1 MKDIQA
7 ADFPVNHSIFLLI
20 IAYMPQVNCSCAWY
34 KRTCLK
40 PTSYSSHPEMDI
52 NFNKSTNIT
61 WKPDNTLE
69 VASSNGHV
77 SKITGVSFANY
88 LLVKDNPKLLKLI
101 EKRAVSL

>member
-1 MKDIQA
+1 MHHHQI
-7 ADFPVNHSIFLLI
+7 SS
-20 IAYMPQVNCSCAWY
+20 AYKNFYRREVFV
-34 KRTCLK
+34 
-40 PTSYSSHPEMDI
+40 MDI

>member
-1 MKDIQA
+1 
-7 ADFPVNHSIFLLI
+7 
-20 IAYMPQVNCSCAWY
+20 
-34 KRTCLK
+34 
-40 PTSYSSHPEMDI
+40 MDI

-101 EKRAVSL
+101 E

>member
-1 MKDIQA
+1 
-7 ADFPVNHSIFLLI
+7 
-20 IAYMPQVNCSCAWY
+20 
-34 KRTCLK
+34 
-40 PTSYSSHPEMDI
+40 MDI

-69 VASSNGHV
+69 VSSSNGYV

>member
-1 MKDIQA
+1 MLSYLTA
-7 ADFPVNHSIFLLI
+7 ADKPSIEAIL
-20 IAYMPQVNCSCAWY
+20 
-34 KRTCLK
+34 
-40 PTSYSSHPEMDI
+40 
-52 NFNKSTNIT
+52 NKSTNIIT

>member
-1 MKDIQA
+1 
-7 ADFPVNHSIFLLI
+7 
-20 IAYMPQVNCSCAWY
+20 
-34 KRTCLK
+34 
-40 PTSYSSHPEMDI
+40 MDI
-52 NFNKSTNIT
+52 NTLSWEDNTLRVNYLSG
-61 WKPDNTLE
+61 NTLE

>member
-1 MKDIQA
+1 MSYHQI
-7 ADFPVNHSIFLLI
+7 SS
-20 IAYMPQVNCSCAWY
+20 AYKNFYRREVFV
-34 KRTCLK
+34 
-40 PTSYSSHPEMDI
+40 MDI

>member
-1 MKDIQA
+1 MDNNSEINTIS
-7 ADFPVNHSIFLLI
+7 DRISI
-20 IAYMPQVNCSCAWY
+20 S
-34 KRTCLK
+34 
-40 PTSYSSHPEMDI
+40 
-52 NFNKSTNIT
+52 

-101 EKRAVSL
+101 EKRTASL

>member
-1 MKDIQA
+1 MSMGY
-7 ADFPVNHSIFLLI
+7 SI
-20 IAYMPQVNCSCAWY
+20 
-34 KRTCLK
+34 
-40 PTSYSSHPEMDI
+40 TSRISFSY
-52 NFNKSTNIT
+52 IT

-77 SKITGVSFANY
+77 HVSNITGVSFANY

>member
-1 MKDIQA
+1 MSYHQI
-7 ADFPVNHSIFLLI
+7 SS
-20 IAYMPQVNCSCAWY
+20 AYKNFYRREVFV
-34 KRTCLK
+34 
-40 PTSYSSHPEMDI
+40 MDI

-69 VASSNGHV
+69 VASSNGYV

>member
-1 MKDIQA
+1 
-7 ADFPVNHSIFLLI
+7 
-20 IAYMPQVNCSCAWY
+20 
-34 KRTCLK
+34 
-40 PTSYSSHPEMDI
+40 MDI

-101 EKRAVSL
+101 EKRAVSLNVLIILLQKRTYKIV

>member
-1 MKDIQA
+1 
-7 ADFPVNHSIFLLI
+7 
-20 IAYMPQVNCSCAWY
+20 
-34 KRTCLK
+34 
-40 PTSYSSHPEMDI
+40 MDI

-101 EKRAVSL
+101 VLIFEEGLLYCNRVTFSFCSVSVIVACLYQTVTLSNYQGSVVISVFVPHKM

>member
-1 MKDIQA
+1 MHHHQI
-7 ADFPVNHSIFLLI
+7 SS
-20 IAYMPQVNCSCAWY
+20 AYKNFYRREVFV
-34 KRTCLK
+34 
-40 PTSYSSHPEMDI
+40 MDI

-69 VASSNGHV
+69 VASSNGYV

>member
-1 MKDIQA
+1 MSYHQI
-7 ADFPVNHSIFLLI
+7 SS
-20 IAYMPQVNCSCAWY
+20 AYKNFYRREVFI
-34 KRTCLK
+34 
-40 PTSYSSHPEMDI
+40 MDI

-77 SKITGVSFANY
+77 SKIAGVSFANY

-101 EKRAVSL
+101 EKRAVPL

>member
-1 MKDIQA
+1 
-7 ADFPVNHSIFLLI
+7 
-20 IAYMPQVNCSCAWY
+20 
-34 KRTCLK
+34 
-40 PTSYSSHPEMDI
+40 MDI

-101 EKRAVSL
+101 ENVLFLCNVLIILLQKRTYKIV

>member
-1 MKDIQA
+1 MHHHQI
-7 ADFPVNHSIFLLI
+7 SS
-20 IAYMPQVNCSCAWY
+20 AYKNFYRREVFV
-34 KRTCLK
+34 
-40 PTSYSSHPEMDI
+40 MDI

-61 WKPDNTLE
+61 WKPDNTLK

-88 LLVKDNPKLLKLI
+88 LLVKDNPKWLKLI

>member
-1 MKDIQA
+1 MHHHQI
-7 ADFPVNHSIFLLI
+7 SS
-20 IAYMPQVNCSCAWY
+20 AYKNFY
-34 KRTCLK
+34 KR
-40 PTSYSSHPEMDI
+40 EVFVMDI

>member
-1 MKDIQA
+1 MSYHQI
-7 ADFPVNHSIFLLI
+7 SS
-20 IAYMPQVNCSCAWY
+20 AYKNFYRREVFV
-34 KRTCLK
+34 
-40 PTSYSSHPEMDI
+40 MDI

-101 EKRAVSL
+101 EKRAVPL